1 VQTGD
6 PARVHHDSVSPA
18 DAAARSGRVR
28 FSQAGIT
35 FPSGPVGPHLW
46 SIFHDRKRNL
56 IARLKEL
63 GVKLDREVNV
73 TGTIQ
78 ELTLRISELEE
89 ELDGDGG
96 RNGSDQAGPAVIST
110 SVQPGAD
117 ITSGSITENP
127 ASTEI
132 VELVAVETL
141 ATLHID
147 ALHATRNEPVSIVEP
162 GVIIRVSEQD
172 ADELIDKGLAREV

>member
-1 VQTGD
+1 MTEKE
-6 PARVHHDSVSPA
+6 
-18 DAAARSGRVR
+18 
-28 FSQAGIT
+28 T
-35 FPSGPVGPHLW
+35 
-46 SIFHDRKRNL
+46 L

-89 ELDGDGG
+89 ELDEDEEAEVVVA
-96 RNGSDQAGPAVIST
+96 STAVSST
-110 SVQPGAD
+110 SGQPGAD
-117 ITSGSITENP
+117 ITPGSITEKP

-147 ALHATRNEPVSIVEP
+147 AFHATRNEPVSIVEL

-172 ADELIDKGLAREV
+172 AGELIDKGLVREV